1 MPGMGGH
8 AAPRVGSRL
17 GSAARPAVN
26 PPRPSGERTC
36 KCGAI
41 YARFSFESSKSE
53 LRRGC
58 LRRAQQP
65 QQHLQA
71 AQQQRSANH
80 TRTSGA
86 AVSAQ
91 MSSLHNKH
99 RMLTCRCRGALRAS
113 GAKRKLLPFGHGRS
127 TLEETRG
134 KSGHLRALCAFGR
147 AMRRCDRST
156 LTCSRSKPARA
167 AERSRSPAGRSGRH
181 WRRTRRAAQRPPA
194 HLIAAQPPLSA
205 SAGAQCSG
213 RTCRAAALGRAA
225 AFSAASREVE

>member
-1 MPGMGGH
+1 MGGH

-17 GSAARPAVN
+17 ESAARPAVN

-99 RMLTCRCRGALRAS
+99 RMLTCSCRGALRAS

-134 KSGHLRALCAFGR
+134 KSGHLRALRLGLAAWPSSIYVAAPRHCNLKLGVLR
-147 AMRRCDRST
+147 VDGPE
-156 LTCSRSKPARA
+156 LPLELPA
-167 AERSRSPAGRSGRH
+167 
-181 WRRTRRAAQRPPA
+181 
-194 HLIAAQPPLSA
+194 
-205 SAGAQCSG
+205 
-213 RTCRAAALGRAA
+213 
-225 AFSAASREVE
+225 